1 MSTAVSMEIWN
12 VIIISLCLVPTFL
25 SQGNGNYR
33 DVNQNRRNDVWFNR
47 DVKESSLVNFLNLI
61 QADGYNPLIVKG
73 AIFVIKDEFA
83 MMVSSMNLDSSG
95 SG

>member
-1 MSTAVSMEIWN
+1 M
-12 VIIISLCLVPTFL
+12 IIIFLCLAPTFL

-47 DVKESSLVNFLNLI
+47 DVKDSSLINFLNLI

-73 AIFVIKDEFA
+73 AIFVIKDEGAIEGIFSEFGI
-83 MMVSSMNLDSSG
+83 VQG